1 MPRKPRRPGTVH
13 RLRPPEPEPEP
24 EPEPAQR
31 SQLGGAPGVEAA
43 RTLRSALRPTNHG
56 QEELE
61 LEQQEDDGQAGD
73 STTEDATPPQSD
85 RDDGGGSSDG
95 QWAGATPEEEEV
107 YRLAQLYGVATVA
120 PASLPPR
127 RPPGGHEQRPTLDTQ
142 LPAYDPSRVTPVKR
156 RRKRRVKKKKKEA
169 AGTRVRGAGR
179 AAAAQ
184 PSGVR
189 GPSLDHRITGTLEK
203 VSAMARR
210 VPSLLE
216 WGIFLQLEGPGG
228 SSGKAR
234 RRQAETGNDRLAE
247 GAMLPADSFMALIE
261 ADGATYAAAVKE
273 LVHNTQDSLRS
284 LGIAGADREAIRGA
298 IERSLGG
305 EPTPAEVH
313 RAAMACNN
321 AGCLQVRKGNAKE
334 AVFHFRKIVILS
346 RFVAVRLAN
355 PKSITISDNSL
366 EYFQQQREQRRG
378 GSSRTALVKHLE
390 NGARRRLSGEDTPES
405 EHSRRDEAIIRLNLT
420 GALRSMRT
428 FKAAFTQAQTALT
441 LLLHDHADSPA
452 SGALLSLAHFYVGT
466 LKQEQEQ
473 EQDWLAMQNRA
484 TCSQVLESLLLSIEV
499 SRTWSS
505 SNAITRCFEAHAKA
519 VLERL
524 DACEPDEEAP
534 PYDEPIP
541 VLPSPSPSADAPPH
555 LHMMHLR
562 TPSPAKGSSLQ
573 WTREWK
579 GGVGRLNSRDS
590 LFDTLR
596 SENIQ
601 SAMDSIPRE
610 TGTGTT
616 LPSIPRDRPTSE
628 SGSAHD
634 GTTSPSLGGRL
645 AARYAVSA
653 ETPEKGEQ
661 GQALF
666 PLRTPISTPSILR
679 DSSTPSAL
687 RGFDALGQSLRSV
700 DFDLGGSRTQVIPRW
715 DESR

>member
-13 RLRPPEPEPEP
+13 RLRPQEPEPEP
-24 EPEPAQR
+24 EPEPALR
-31 SQLGGAPGVEAA
+31 SSQLGGAPGVEAA
-43 RTLRSALRPTNHG
+43 RTLRTALRPTNTTL
-56 QEELE
+56 QEE

-169 AGTRVRGAGR
+169 AGTRARGAGR

-334 AVFHFRKIVILS
+334 AVFHFREIVMLS
-346 RFVAVRLAN
+346 RFACC
-355 PKSITISDNSL
+355 P
-366 EYFQQQREQRRG
+366 
-378 GSSRTALVKHLE
+378 SR
-390 NGARRRLSGEDTPES
+390 
-405 EHSRRDEAIIRLNLT
+405 
-420 GALRSMRT
+420 
-428 FKAAFTQAQTALT
+428 
-441 LLLHDHADSPA
+441 
-452 SGALLSLAHFYVGT
+452 
-466 LKQEQEQ
+466 
-473 EQDWLAMQNRA
+473 
-484 TCSQVLESLLLSIEV
+484 
-499 SRTWSS
+499 
-505 SNAITRCFEAHAKA
+505 
-519 VLERL
+519 
-524 DACEPDEEAP
+524 
-534 PYDEPIP
+534 
-541 VLPSPSPSADAPPH
+541 
-555 LHMMHLR
+555 
-562 TPSPAKGSSLQ
+562 
-573 WTREWK
+573 
-579 GGVGRLNSRDS
+579 
-590 LFDTLR
+590 
-596 SENIQ
+596 
-601 SAMDSIPRE
+601 
-610 TGTGTT
+610 
-616 LPSIPRDRPTSE
+616 
-628 SGSAHD
+628 
-634 GTTSPSLGGRL
+634 
-645 AARYAVSA
+645 
-653 ETPEKGEQ
+653 
-661 GQALF
+661 
-666 PLRTPISTPSILR
+666 
-679 DSSTPSAL
+679 
-687 RGFDALGQSLRSV
+687 
-700 DFDLGGSRTQVIPRW
+700 
-715 DESR
+715 